1 MYFFKL
7 PPEVTIFNTFVC
19 RDTWLE
25 GGGFQS
31 GNREVETLHDLV
43 TFAASVVRASEKKR
57 EKWPG
62 HVLQSRYPT
71 FLELDPSFGAS
82 DKTVG
87 SEIQQTPSE
96 VTQKWTALTS
106 SCNGKQ
112 CLNITQNRKWKTQ
125 GASVSLSYSLGL
137 TSAVGASPSNSVTRG
152 GSTHASWL
160 PKHKGKP

>member
-96 VTQKWTALTS
+96 VTQKWTALLHLSMASSAWTS
-106 SCNGKQ
+106 P
-112 CLNITQNRKWKTQ
+112 KT
-125 GASVSLSYSLGL
+125 A
-137 TSAVGASPSNSVTRG
+137 NK
-152 GSTHASWL
+152 
-160 PKHKGKP
+160 KHKGISIPQPLIRVHLSRGRFTLQ